1 MLNSIHEIY
10 FSKYKCFDS
19 TSEPIAIDMKS
30 NISLIIGRNNSGK
43 SSLIDV
49 VEKAIDPNKRFYV
62 TNLHYSIELNNN
74 NLRSGFN
81 EFASGGEI
89 FGNHLEYA
97 KKFLGQCIRVDSNGE
112 LITIDYPNT
121 LKKSIDSCKAHWR
134 NVAKSCRIIKPICR
148 LYRIN
153 ADRDI
158 VPEIASDS
166 YGVEQNGMGA
176 TNVIRRFINEE
187 KLDEKI
193 VEKKILAELN
203 KIVMP
208 DACFSG
214 IRIQQIHNRENSE
227 WEIFLEEGE
236 NRFALSKSGSGL
248 KTILLILINL
258 YALPEIQENSGKEPI
273 YAFEEVENNL
283 HPALQRRLF
292 DYLYE
297 YSVENNKRIFL
308 TTHSHVAI
316 NAFYGKSRVSLY
328 HVMKNDNG
336 TSVVQ
341 KIDNNQMKLNI
352 LDDLDVKASDIFQA
366 NGIIWVEGPSDRI
379 YINKW
384 LDIFCEKDIS
394 EGKDYQFAYYGGKM
408 LSHLTS
414 IEDENKTNDFI
425 NILKT
430 NRHAAIVIDSDK
442 RDKMAHINKSKRRI
456 RDEFKAIGSFCWITS
471 GKEIENYIP
480 KEAVN
485 DVHQTNKKQIDQ
497 YEEFPHYI
505 RNEDKYFSSHKVESA
520 RKYTNY
526 ITFENSAKIL
536 DLKEKIVQ
544 LYTEIKKW

>member
-1 MLNSIHEIY
+1 MVNGISEIY
-10 FSKYKCFDS
+10 FSNYKCFNA
-19 TSEPIAIDMKS
+19 TPGHIAIDMKS

-49 VEKAIDPNKRFYV
+49 IEKAIDPKV
-62 TNLHYSIELNNN
+62 NLDVKNLFYSIELTEDII
-74 NLRSGFN
+74 GKEFN
-81 EFASGGEI
+81 VLSNGGVI
-89 FGNHLEYA
+89 NGNHFEYGSR
-97 KKFLGQCIRVDSNGE
+97 FIGQHIGINSNGD
-112 LITIDYPNT
+112 LIDNVCSQGLSHS
-121 LKKSIDSCKAHWR
+121 LKICRSKWRDLAKNCKIS
-134 NVAKSCRIIKPICR
+134 NPICR

-158 VPEIASDS
+158 VPEVAIDS
-166 YGVEQNGMGA
+166 YSVDKTGIGA

-193 VEKKILAELN
+193 VEKKILTELN
-203 KIVMP
+203 RIVMP
-208 DACFSG
+208 DAYFSG
-214 IRIQQIHNRENSE
+214 IRIQQIHNRESSE
-227 WEIFLEEGE
+227 WEIFLEEGD
-236 NRFALSKSGSGL
+236 NRYALSKSGSGL

-258 YALPEIQENSGKEPI
+258 YALPEISENSGKKSV

-297 YSVENNKRIFL
+297 YAVNNNKRIFL

-316 NAFYGKSRVSLY
+316 NAFYGKPGVSLY
-328 HVMKNDNG
+328 HVTKNDEG

-379 YINKW
+379 YIKKW
-384 LDIFCEKDIS
+384 LEVFGKNDIS
-394 EGKDYQFAYYGGKM
+394 EGKDYQFAYYGGKI

-414 IEDENKTNDFI
+414 VEDNNKTNDLL

-442 RDKMAHINKSKRRI
+442 RKKNAHINESKRRI
-456 RDEFKAIGSFCWITS
+456 RDEFKTIGCFCWITL
-471 GKEIENYIP
+471 GKEIENYIT

-485 DVHQTNKKQIDQ
+485 AVHQTNKKQIGQ
-497 YEEFPHYI
+497 YEVFPDYI
-505 RNEDKYFSSHKVESA
+505 RNVDKNFSCHKVESA
-520 RKYTNY
+520 RNYTKY
-526 ITFENSAKIL
+526 ITLENSAEIL
-536 DLKEKIVQ
+536 DLKDKIEQ
-544 LYTEIKKW
+544 LYAEIKKW